1 MLTTARSASVLCR
14 TAHARSSGRRCAP
27 CATSE
32 VLGGGG
38 IAQPA
43 GRLPAP
49 AAPPGAFGEPALA
62 RRTHMGHWQW
72 LSAKNGGLVPSRAV
86 SCAKKVSSSAL
97 RDRGAPTR
105 PPPLTLSALN
115 RAPWVLVGLCA
126 VPTGPVAHAGSTSR
140 SEERGP
146 AGVSGSSSRPSAP
159 NSRCSLQL
167 VSVPEFP
174 FGLATRS
181 KSALGVQGG
190 SPCSLQP
197 PPRCASRPGKVP
209 SAAPSTYS

>member
-1 MLTTARSASVLCR
+1 MLTTGRSASVLCR
-14 TAHARSSGRRCAP
+14 TAHARSSGGRCAP

-32 VLGGGG
+32 VLGAGG
-38 IAQPA
+38 IARPA

-62 RRTHMGHWQW
+62 RRTRMGYCQW
-72 LSAKNGGLVPSRAV
+72 LSAKNGGLVPSRV

-105 PPPLTLSALN
+105 PPPLTLSALA
-115 RAPWVLVGLCA
+115 RPPWVLVGLCA
-126 VPTGPVAHAGSTSR
+126 VPTGPVAHAGSMSR

-146 AGVSGSSSRPSAP
+146 AGVSGSSSCPSAP

-167 VSVPEFP
+167 LSVPELP
-174 FGLATRS
+174 AGLAARS
-181 KSALGVQGG
+181 KFTLGVRGG
-190 SPCSLQP
+190 PPCSPQP
-197 PPRCASRPGKVP
+197 PLRCASRSGKVS
-209 SAAPSTYS
+209 SAAPSTCS